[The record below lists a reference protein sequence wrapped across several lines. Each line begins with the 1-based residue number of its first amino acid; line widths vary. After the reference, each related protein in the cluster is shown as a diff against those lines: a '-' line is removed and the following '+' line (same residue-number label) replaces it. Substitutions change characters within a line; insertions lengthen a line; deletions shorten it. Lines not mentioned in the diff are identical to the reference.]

1 MMAGHNTKS
10 KLVVFIIQQASK
22 SRDKLLGQGIVTLL
36 RKQAAWEDSG
46 QYPKEQSPWVR
57 I

>member
-1 MMAGHNTKS
+1 MMAGHNTKC
-10 KLVVFIIQQASK
+10 KLVVFVIQQASK